1 MYSSSFEY
9 HSPATLADALKLIG
23 THGEDAKIV
32 SGGQS
37 LVPLMKLRLSQP
49 AHLVD
54 LRKVPGLVGVREE
67 GGTIRIGGM
76 TTHDAIGHDA
86 VVKQKL
92 PMVAEAALL
101 IGDAQVRNMGTI
113 GGSLAHADPSAD
125 WPAVMTA
132 LDASVVVAGAKGER
146 TVKLADFIVGPL
158 STSLGGGEILTQ
170 IVVPLPAPHTG
181 GAYEKLPHPA
191 SRFAVVGVA
200 VEVTLAADG
209 TVAMSRIGIT
219 GLASKVARA
228 TAVEQALQGK
238 KPADAAKA
246 AAARAADGMDLREDP
261 TGSAAYRTQLAA
273 VYCEKAIVRAAARA
287 AKR

>member
-1 MYSSSFEY
+1 MYASPFEY
-9 HSPATLADALKLIG
+9 HSPATLADALKLLG
-23 THGEDAKIV
+23 AHGDDVKVV

-37 LVPLMKLRLSQP
+37 LVPLMKLRLAQP

-67 GGTIRIGGM
+67 GSALRIGGM
-76 TTHDAIGHDA
+76 TTHAA
-86 VVKQKL
+86 VGGDPMVQKKL
-92 PMVAEAALL
+92 PMVAEAAML

-132 LDASVVVAGAKGER
+132 LDASVGIAGPKGER
-146 TVKLADFIVGPL
+146 TVKLSEFITGPL
-158 STSLGGGEILTQ
+158 STVLAGGEILTHVLVQ
-170 IVVPLPAPHTG
+170 LPPARTA

-191 SRFAVVGVA
+191 SRFAIVGVA
-200 VEVTLAADG
+200 AEISLAQDG
-209 TVAMSRIGIT
+209 TVAWSRIAIT
-219 GLASKVARA
+219 GLASKVSRA
-228 TAVEQALQGK
+228 SAVEQALQGK
-238 KPADAAKA
+238 KPADAARA
-246 AAARAADGMDLREDP
+246 AAARAADGIELREDP

-273 VYCEKAIVRAAARA
+273 VYCERAIVKAAARA